1 MESDVTLWTFKAI
14 GVVILRKSSLRKL
27 NQIRSFK
34 NWVRWRW
41 SFSLQRASDLVK
53 TTADTPRRG
62 TLKSSGNRCCYSH
75 NGSWSQ
81 NRGEIED
88 SDSLKEK
95 VRLAIANIDNALSIP
110 EFASHTTQQ
119 NVSGSMFADEDH
131 YRGPTRPFQTLL
143 WPIRSHVR
151 RKTSSE
157 TGKVRTKEVWRWSSR
172 RADANSIKLWWG
184 SRNFE
189 GLIWK

>member
-14 GVVILRKSSLRKL
+14 EVLILRKSSLRKL
-27 NQIRSFK
+27 NQYSSFN

-41 SFSLQRASDLVK
+41 GFSLQRASDLVK
-53 TTADTPRRG
+53 TTTDTPRRG
-62 TLKSSGNRCCYSH
+62 SLQEIDAAISH

-81 NRGEIED
+81 NRAEIED

-95 VRLAIANIDNALSIP
+95 WGSLSLILIMRCQSLSLFHILP
-110 EFASHTTQQ
+110 NRTCQEVCLQMKIT
-119 NVSGSMFADEDH
+119 
-131 YRGPTRPFQTLL
+131 RWPTRPSQTLL